1 MAGPRQWEK
10 ESERENEEKITI
22 QTQMHALHNKT

>member
-10 ESERENEEKITI
+10 ESERESEKKITI
-22 QTQMHALHNKT
+22 QTQMHALHHNT